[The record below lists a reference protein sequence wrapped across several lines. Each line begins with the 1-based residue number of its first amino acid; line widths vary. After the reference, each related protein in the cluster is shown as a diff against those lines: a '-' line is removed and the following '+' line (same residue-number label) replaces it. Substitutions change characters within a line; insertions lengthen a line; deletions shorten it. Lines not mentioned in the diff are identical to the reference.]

1 MALAQTPPAV
11 YAVVSRMQRRGFTLL
26 AIGAVVGGCLS
37 PTIPLPP
44 PDEPTITPTSEPNT
58 VRLTGRNA
66 TAGAFIVVFN
76 ESPGVP
82 LSERVSGAQ
91 IDGSGNWSCT
101 MRYGTLGE
109 VATLYQEIGEERSN
123 PRQFVVRLTR

>member
-1 MALAQTPPAV
+1 
-11 YAVVSRMQRRGFTLL
+11 MQMLRRSFLLL
-26 AIGAVVGGCLS
+26 ALSGCLS

-44 PDEPTITPTSEPNT
+44 PEEPTITSGVEPNT
-58 VRLTGRNA
+58 VQLAGRNA
-66 TAGAFIVVFN
+66 TPGAFIVVFN
-76 ESPGVP
+76 DNVGVP

-91 IDGSGNWSCT
+91 IDANGNWSCT

-109 VATLYQEIGEERSN
+109 PATLYQEIGEERSN

>member
-1 MALAQTPPAV
+1 MLRRSFALLV
-11 YAVVSRMQRRGFTLL
+11 LGGSL
-26 AIGAVVGGCLS
+26 AGCLS

-44 PDEPTITPTSEPNT
+44 PDEPTITPSTEPNK
-58 VRLTGRNA
+58 VQLAGRNA

-76 ESPGVP
+76 DNASVP

-91 IDGSGNWSCT
+91 VDAKGNWSCV
-101 MRYGTLGE
+101 MRYGTFGE
-109 VATLYQEIGEERSN
+109 TATLYQEVNDERST